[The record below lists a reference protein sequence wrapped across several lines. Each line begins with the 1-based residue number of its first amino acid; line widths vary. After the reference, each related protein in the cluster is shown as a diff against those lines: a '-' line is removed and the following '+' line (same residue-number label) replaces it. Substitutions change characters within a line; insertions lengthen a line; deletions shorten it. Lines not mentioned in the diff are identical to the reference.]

1 MMVKKKKINIKNL
14 GGGQDKPPWTGY
26 PPPLYQL
33 HVVSS
38 FPTLK
43 KVYKTGLVILNPL
56 LFYIKV
62 VQMVKKKNQHK
73 KPGWGGEINRPGQVA
88 PHPTQVPFF
97 SIFLTLKTSL

>member
-43 KVYKTGLVILNPL
+43 KVYRTRLVILNPL
-56 LFYIKV
+56 LSYIKV
-62 VQMVKKKNQHK
+62 VQMMVKEKKS
-73 KPGWGGEINRPGQVA
+73 
-88 PHPTQVPFF
+88 T
-97 SIFLTLKTSL
+97 

>member
-1 MMVKKKKINIKNL
+1 MSIKPILFYIKVVQVMVNL

-43 KVYKTGLVILNPL
+43 KVYRTRLVILNPL
-56 LFYIKV
+56 LF
-62 VQMVKKKNQHK
+62 
-73 KPGWGGEINRPGQVA
+73 
-88 PHPTQVPFF
+88 
-97 SIFLTLKTSL
+97 

>member
-1 MMVKKKKINIKNL
+1 MSIKPILIYMKGCSSDGEEKNVNIKNL

-43 KVYKTGLVILNPL
+43 KVYRTCLVNFNPL
-56 LFYIKV
+56 LFFIKV
-62 VQMVKKKNQHK
+62 VQMMVKKKKINIK
-73 KPGWGGEINRPGQVA
+73 KPGWGAR
-88 PHPTQVPFF
+88 
-97 SIFLTLKTSL
+97 